1 MLVALC
7 SRVSMGLSITIG
19 ATALGTVALAANQ
32 VVESVYWLFCPIG
45 EAISLCMQTYLPSV
59 LAARRRA
66 GAQMRRRCERAS
78 TCAGLVAGAAAGL
91 SVVVRPGL
99 FTTCGAVAG
108 SMARAA
114 PALAAAIFTFTRMCG
129 LEGSMIAR
137 KQMKQLALT
146 HATLAVVLI
155 AALRRATRTAG
166 CGLQHVWGII
176 VLLNAARTLI
186 FRQVVRRAEVAETL
200 SMRRRGSRRS
210 CPTSQRRTRTCC
222 ERGTHGEDAA
232 PRARFSIFW
241 LYYDARRSTAHRGM
255 AMLSCSGT
263 VLVCTLQ

>member
-1 MLVALC
+1 MIGPAMANGPVLAAATEYTVIRALGFPAALPSRAEMQRLLSFIVPMLVALC

-114 PALAAAIFTFTRMCG
+114 PVLAASIFTFTRMCG

-166 CGLQHVWGII
+166 C
-176 VLLNAARTLI
+176 
-186 FRQVVRRAEVAETL
+186 E
-200 SMRRRGSRRS
+200 
-210 CPTSQRRTRTCC
+210 
-222 ERGTHGEDAA
+222 
-232 PRARFSIFW
+232 
-241 LYYDARRSTAHRGM
+241 
-255 AMLSCSGT
+255 
-263 VLVCTLQ
+263 